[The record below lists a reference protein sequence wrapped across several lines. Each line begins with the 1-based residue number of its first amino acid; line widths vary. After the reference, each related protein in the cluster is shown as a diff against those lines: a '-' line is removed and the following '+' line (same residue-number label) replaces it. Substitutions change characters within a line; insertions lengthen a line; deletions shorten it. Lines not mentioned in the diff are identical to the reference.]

1 MKVLIQNSLFDR
13 DIDPFRYASS
23 IQNLVVRLSP
33 PYPQH
38 HPYSCFLMCYIAGY
52 AAAAYSLK
60 GYGGSTELQCLP
72 LTPEWH
78 NNKATSPAAKTLR
91 AAVKFSTGM

>member
-1 MKVLIQNSLFDR
+1 MNRLLLSCRV
-13 DIDPFRYASS
+13 S
-23 IQNLVVRLSP
+23 IF
-33 PYPQH
+33 Y
-38 HPYSCFLMCYIAGY
+38 AGY
-52 AAAAYSLK
+52 AAAAYPLK

-78 NNKATSPAAKTLR
+78 NNKATSPAAKTLL

>member
-1 MKVLIQNSLFDR
+1 MF
-13 DIDPFRYASS
+13 
-23 IQNLVVRLSP
+23 
-33 PYPQH
+33 
-38 HPYSCFLMCYIAGY
+38 YIAGY
-52 AAAAYSLK
+52 AAAAYPLK

-78 NNKATSPAAKTLR
+78 NNKATSPAAKTLL